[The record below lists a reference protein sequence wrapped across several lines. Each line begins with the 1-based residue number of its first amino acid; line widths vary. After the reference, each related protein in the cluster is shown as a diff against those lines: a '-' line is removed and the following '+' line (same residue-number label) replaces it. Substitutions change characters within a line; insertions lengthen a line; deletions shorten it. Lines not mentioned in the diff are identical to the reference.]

1 MIKGTVF
8 YKNTGISRT
17 FLSTDAEVLRGWY
30 EVYSD
35 KQTLRELAEI
45 ASIFKGGIF
54 TDEELPRVKQL
65 LTEKTDIEKFVFDV
79 IQVKVQHKEV
89 RIYCLDKE
97 ALSALFKMVGVTHD
111 NIHTSATYYNGGH
124 VWEVSKTTLEV

>member
-17 FLSTDAEVLRGWY
+17 FEATAEDILKGWY

-35 KQTLRELAEI
+35 KQTLTELAEI
-45 ASIFKGGIF
+45 ASIFTGGIF
-54 TDEELPRVKQL
+54 TDKELPRVKQL
-65 LTEKTDIEKFVFDV
+65 LTERTDLEKFVFNL

-89 RIYCLDKE
+89 RVYCLDKQ
-97 ALSALFKMVGVTHD
+97 ALSSLFKMVGVTTD
-111 NIHTSATYYNGGH
+111 NIHTSATYYNGTH
-124 VWEVSKTTLEV
+124 VWEVSKATLEV

>member
-17 FLSTDAEVLRGWY
+17 FEDTAEDILKGWY

-35 KQTLRELAEI
+35 KQTLTELAEI
-45 ASIFKGGIF
+45 ASIFTSGIF
-54 TDEELPRVKQL
+54 TDKELPRVKQL
-65 LTEKTDIEKFVFDV
+65 LTEKTDLEKFVFNL

-89 RIYCLDKE
+89 RVYCLDKQ
-97 ALSALFKMVGVTHD
+97 ALSSLFKMVGVTTD
-111 NIHTSATYYNGGH
+111 NIHTSATYYNGAH